1 MSVKRATRLKAA
13 PPAVEPAPAAPK
25 QERRSTFRRGD
36 EVTMPS
42 GRPGRVVAVEG
53 DCVTVRYTDTR
64 KSVEEVF
71 ISPRYLARWQ

>member
-1 MSVKRATRLKAA
+1 MRRAARRKPAA
-13 PPAVEPAPAAPK
+13 EAPAEVAARPPK
-25 QERRSTFRRGD
+25 EERRASFRRGD